1 MKSDV
6 MRKSNTQKISEVI
19 NEYLKD
25 SGLKKK
31 LTESRITNHWEE
43 LMGKIIAKRTK
54 SVYIKDKTLFVFLNS
69 SVLRN
74 ELMMMRQEI
83 IDTLNKRVGENVI
96 DDIRLK

>member
-1 MKSDV
+1 
-6 MRKSNTQKISEVI
+6 
-19 NEYLKD
+19 
-25 SGLKKK
+25 
-31 LTESRITNHWEE
+31 
-43 LMGKIIAKRTK
+43 MGKVIAKRTK

>member
-1 MKSDV
+1 
-6 MRKSNTQKISEVI
+6 
-19 NEYLKD
+19 
-25 SGLKKK
+25 
-31 LTESRITNHWEE
+31 
-43 LMGKIIAKRTK
+43 MGKIIAKRTK
-54 SVYIKDKTLFVFLNS
+54 SDYIKDKNLYVFLNS